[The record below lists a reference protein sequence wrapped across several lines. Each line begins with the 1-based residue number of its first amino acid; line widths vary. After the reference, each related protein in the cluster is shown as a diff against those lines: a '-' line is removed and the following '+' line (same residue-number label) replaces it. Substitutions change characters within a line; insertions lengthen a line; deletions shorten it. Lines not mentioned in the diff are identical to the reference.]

1 MGLQSC
7 LLGVVPFAAMVAT
20 EFTDVGMATISKAAM
35 TQGMSDQVFVVYYN
49 ALGTI
54 ILLPFLVSRKKGAP
68 LTCPL
73 ICRLFLLGLIGSF
86 AQILAFAGLKDS
98 SPTLSSAIGNL
109 NPIFTFLLAIIF
121 RMEKLDLRSS
131 TGLAVSLG
139 AVVSVSGAFIVTLYK
154 GPQFLKASS
163 FPHDFP
169 HNLLLSQDSKWIVGG
184 LLLVTTCFLTSIWN
198 VFMAAT
204 VKVFPEKITII
215 FFQCF
220 FSTILCGTYSLIVE
234 RNLKSWKLRADMEMI
249 AILYSVRKLQS
260 SPLAIFAVVFRNGV
274 YAWCLQDKGPVY
286 VAMFKPLA
294 IVIAVF
300 TGVLFLGETLYI
312 GSVIGAII
320 ITLGFYTV
328 MWGKRKEHSLIPD
341 NGADVLESCSEKR
354 PLLHHSAREETAI
367 VKEYPGQMTVI
378 FFFCCFGTIH
388 CAIFTLIVERNPAA

>member
-7 LLGVVPFAAMVAT
+7 LLGVVPFAAMVST

-35 TQGMSDQVFVVYYN
+35 TKGMSNLVFVVYYN

-54 ILLPFLVSRKKGAP
+54 ILFPFLVSRKKGAP

-73 ICRLFLLGLIGSF
+73 ICRLFLLGLIGSL

-139 AVVSVSGAFIVTLYK
+139 AVVSVSGVFIVTLYK

-163 FPHDFP
+163 FPPDFP
-169 HNLLLSQDSKWIVGG
+169 HNLLHSQDSKWIVGG
-184 LLLVTTCFLTSIWN
+184 LLLATTCFLTSIWN

-249 AILYSVRKLQS
+249 AILYS
-260 SPLAIFAVVFRNGV
+260 AIFAVVFRNGV
-274 YAWCLQDKGPVY
+274 YTWCLQDKGPVY

-294 IVIAVF
+294 IVIAVV

-320 ITLGFYTV
+320 IALGFYTV
-328 MWGKRKEHSLIPD
+328 MWGKGKEQSLIPD
-341 NGADVLESCSEKR
+341 NGVDVLESCSEKR
-354 PLLHHSAREETAI
+354 PLLHHSAREE
-367 VKEYPGQMTVI
+367 V
-378 FFFCCFGTIH
+378 
-388 CAIFTLIVERNPAA
+388 